1 MFNIVKGKRK
11 PAKPAGIFYAL
22 AILLAITAVTP
33 VWSVNAPTTCPLAM
47 LNDGKGQPFFCL
59 KCQKSFNMAEQI
71 TRGQM
76 MTSLQIADATG
87 RQHKNVMRDIRN
99 LLEQLEDKAE
109 FNFELGTYQDA
120 NGQSRPCYLLTKKD
134 SLLLASGY
142 DANLRAKI
150 INRLE
155 ELETEKRTPTRR
167 VAGPKVADRIRAA
180 KFLASF
186 LNLNESSKLLLA
198 KSIADPLGLPTP
210 DYTPSKG
217 ILRSCA
223 ELLKEHAAP
232 LSPQQ
237 FNQRMIQRGYM
248 VELTRPSSKGG
259 VKKFKSIV
267 ADGLQYGENQVNPN
281 NPKSTQPLYYADK
294 FGELMDILSAN

>member
-1 MFNIVKGKRK
+1 MSNQENIC
-11 PAKPAGIFYAL
+11 
-22 AILLAITAVTP
+22 LLGNNSTLQATA
-33 VWSVNAPTTCPLAM
+33 
-47 LNDGKGQPFFCL
+47 QP
-59 KCQKSFNMAEQI
+59 SDM
-71 TRGQM
+71 GY
-76 MTSLQIADATG
+76 MTSLQIAEVTGKQHKDVLEAIRNMEPAWVKTTG
-87 RQHKNVMRDIRN
+87 RKFPLNEYKDARGRKLPMYRLNKTECLYIAT
-99 LLEQLEDKAE
+99 K
-109 FNFELGTYQDA
+109 FNDEA
-120 NGQSRPCYLLTKKD
+120 
-134 SLLLASGY
+134 
-142 DANLRAKI
+142 RAKLI
-150 INRLE
+150 IRWE
-155 ELETEKRTPTRR
+155 ELETEKRTPSRR
-167 VAGPKVADRIRAA
+167 IAGPKVSDRIRAA

-237 FNQRMIQRGYM
+237 FNQRMIQHGYM
-248 VELTRPSSKGG
+248 VELTRPSSKGS

-294 FGELMDILSAN
+294 FGELMNLLSAN

>member
-1 MFNIVKGKRK
+1 
-11 PAKPAGIFYAL
+11 
-22 AILLAITAVTP
+22 
-33 VWSVNAPTTCPLAM
+33 
-47 LNDGKGQPFFCL
+47 
-59 KCQKSFNMAEQI
+59 
-71 TRGQM
+71 
-76 MTSLQIADATG
+76 MTSLQIAEITG
-87 RQHKNVMRDIRN
+87 KRHANVIRDIHN
-99 LLEQLEDKAE
+99 LLDQGVNQL
-109 FNFELGTYQDA
+109 NFELVEYTDA
-120 NGQSRPCYLLTKKD
+120 KGEQRPCFNLTKKGC
-134 SLLLASGY
+134 LILASGY
-142 DANLRAKI
+142 DAKLREKI
-150 INRLE
+150 INRWE
-155 ELETEKRTPTRR
+155 ELETEKRTPSRR
-167 VAGPKVADRIRAA
+167 VAGPKVSDRIRAA

-223 ELLKEHAAP
+223 ELLKEHAST

-237 FNQRMIQRGYM
+237 FNQRMIQHGYM

-281 NPKSTQPLYYADK
+281 NPKSTQPLYYVDK
-294 FGELMDILSAN
+294 FGELLTLLTAN